1 MTLIKNICAHTAI
14 CFLACSQ
21 AEKYKAEDEAARSK
35 VEAKNGLENYAYN
48 MRNTIRDDKV
58 ASKLEGD
65 DKEKIEKKVQEVI
78 DWLEA
83 NQLAEVR
90 KQAHLSWFR
99 LSAVAATT
107 MPADSSMCVN
117 RFCLR
122 CDKCLVACG
131 ADPLCMCCCAG
142 GGV

>member
-1 MTLIKNICAHTAI
+1 LL
-14 CFLACSQ
+14 LAVLQ

-35 VEAKNGLENYAYN
+35 VEAKNSLENYAYN

-90 KQAHLSWFR
+90 PLLDVMLYGRGINGMLSYACG
-99 LSAVAATT
+99 LPPSV
-107 MPADSSMCVN
+107 P
-117 RFCLR
+117 
-122 CDKCLVACG
+122 CLVLAELG
-131 ADPLCMCCCAG
+131 RNGRLVLMAG
-142 GGV
+142 VGSQQRALHVFCKEI